1 MTRCRAEYEDHAQTE
16 CCVGRG
22 PTICADESLSEWSQL
37 EAAYGQPLPATL
49 RVQIQDLTNK
59 FLEFAVFELAA
70 APVSDAIDRAE
81 MLSKPGATLLEILC
95 VGHDNHAVMAA
106 DR

>member
-1 MTRCRAEYEDHAQTE
+1 MKITPKLNVAWVE
-16 CCVGRG
+16 GR
-22 PTICADESLSEWSQL
+22 PYVQLESSEWSQL